1 MGGRFDRE
9 EAQMAVRIGSGG
21 MRGRAIETPA
31 GKGTRPL
38 LARIKKSLFDILRPR
53 LPGARILDVFAGSG
67 SFGIEAL
74 SQGAAT
80 AVLVESDR
88 AAARVI
94 TGNADRLGVADRV
107 SVVLG
112 DGANAMRDLAGD
124 GGVFEVI
131 FIDPPFAL
139 ECDVQLLEAAGS
151 LLDPEGV
158 VVIRIPSKR
167 TLPAT
172 AGMLALARE
181 KVYGVSR
188 LGFYRRVLPGAG
200 DTCDHGVQGGTR

>member
-1 MGGRFDRE
+1 VS
-9 EAQMAVRIGSGG
+9 VRIGSGG
-21 MRGRAIETPA
+21 MRGRAIATPA

-67 SFGIEAL
+67 TFGIEAL
-74 SQGAAT
+74 SQGAAS

-88 AAARVI
+88 AAARLI
-94 TGNADRLGVADRV
+94 TGNAERLGVADRI

-112 DGANAMRDLAGD
+112 DGANAMRDLS
-124 GGVFEVI
+124 GGGGAFEVI
-131 FIDPPFAL
+131 FLDPPFSL
-139 ECDVQLLEAAGS
+139 DLDIQLLEAAGS

-158 VVIRIPSKR
+158 AVIRIPSKR
-167 TLPAT
+167 ALPSA
-172 AGMLALARE
+172 AGNLALARE

-188 LGFYRRVLPGAG
+188 LGFYRRMLPGAS
-200 DTCDHGVQGGTR
+200 DTCDHGT